1 MAIKFRKSPEEAAAY
16 AADKILENRQL
27 KLAPVELVHIFFG
40 KKYGPLMFAMLAL
53 LLLTNVYV
61 KGWPWMVAII
71 DVVSFL
77 GIYTATWAVT
87 LVACKYVIRKEALK
101 PEYNWAVE
109 YKILHESDQELDLI
123 EELPE

>member
-1 MAIKFRKSPEEAAAY
+1 MVEFRLSPEDAAAH

-53 LLLTNVYV
+53 LLLVNVYV

-77 GIYTATWAVT
+77 GIYTAMWAVT
-87 LVACKYVIRKEALK
+87 LVFCKYLLRKEALK
-101 PEYNWAVE
+101 PEYDWAVE
-109 YKILHESDQELDLI
+109 YKILHGSDQELDLV

>member
-1 MAIKFRKSPEEAAAY
+1 MVKFRSSPEDAAAY

-27 KLAPVELVHIFFG
+27 KLAPVELVHIFFS

-53 LLLTNVYV
+53 LLLVNVYV

-77 GIYTATWAVT
+77 GIYTAMWAVT
-87 LVACKYVIRKEALK
+87 LVFCKYLLRKEALK
-101 PEYNWAVE
+101 PEYDWAVE
-109 YKILHESDQELDLI
+109 YKILHGSDQELDLI

>member
-1 MAIKFRKSPEEAAAY
+1 
-16 AADKILENRQL
+16 
-27 KLAPVELVHIFFG
+27 
-40 KKYGPLMFAMLAL
+40 MFAMLAL

-71 DVVSFL
+71 YVVSFL
-77 GIYTATWAVT
+77 GIYTALWAVT
-87 LVACKYVIRKEALK
+87 LVACKYFLRKEALK
-101 PEYNWAVE
+101 PEYDWAVE

>member
-1 MAIKFRKSPEEAAAY
+1 MVKFRSSPEDAAAY

-27 KLAPVELVHIFFG
+27 KLAPVELVHIFLG

-53 LLLTNVYV
+53 LLLVNVYV

-77 GIYTATWAVT
+77 GIYTAMWAVT
-87 LVACKYVIRKEALK
+87 LVFCKYLLRKEALK
-101 PEYNWAVE
+101 PEYDWAVE
-109 YKILHESDQELDLI
+109 YKILHGSDQELDLI

>member
-1 MAIKFRKSPEEAAAY
+1 MVKFRSSPEDAAAY
-16 AADKILENRQL
+16 AADKILENRQV

-71 DVVSFL
+71 YVVSFL
-77 GIYTATWAVT
+77 GIYTALWAVT
-87 LVACKYVIRKEALK
+87 LVACKYFLRKEALK
-101 PEYNWAVE
+101 PEYDWAVE